1 MSQEQSA
8 AWNEISLK
16 AAFLLPAH
24 GLQEDKRLSH
34 GLDKITAV
42 YGRHLFIVIYS
53 HLVFVVPWGVE
64 V

>member
-24 GLQEDKRLSH
+24 GLQEDKPLVSH
-34 GLDKITAV
+34 RHEITDA
-42 YGRHLFIVIYS
+42 YRRHLSISIYS
-53 HLVFVVPWGVE
+53 DLVFVVPWGG
-64 V
+64 